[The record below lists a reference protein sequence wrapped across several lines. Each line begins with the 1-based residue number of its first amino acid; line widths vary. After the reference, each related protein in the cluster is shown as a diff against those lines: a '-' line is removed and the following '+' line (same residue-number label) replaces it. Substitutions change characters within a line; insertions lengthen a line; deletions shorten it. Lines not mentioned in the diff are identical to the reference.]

1 MRVEKIGEVHKKLE
15 YMDIYELH
23 KIMTSNKISD
33 YQKMQFIHN
42 NRTQIHNVM
51 KTKITNSEFLDVM
64 GTRPLIRFRPLKNS
78 YTKWGDKALLAKA
91 LGISTVQVPEYIR
104 NVTLA
109 MQDINQMHKL
119 PLGQMD
125 TIKTYVYRHGTS
137 SEVVAFL
144 DYELKNAKDLQ
155 KTLNSTLQYQNGS
168 LAEYF
173 SRPVHRMSNKT
184 FLNLFDVINKNIEK
198 TVKDGIMTVEE
209 AEKLSQNAL
218 AQLYNIQCNSK
229 LVKAIK
235 SIHKS

>member
-1 MRVEKIGEVHKKLE
+1 MRIEKIDAVNKKLE
-15 YMDIYELH
+15 YMDIYELY
-23 KIMTSNKISD
+23 KIMSSNKISD

-51 KTKITNSEFLDVM
+51 KTKITNSEFLDMM

-91 LGISTVQVPEYIR
+91 LGISTAQVPEYIR

-109 MQDINQMHKL
+109 MQDLNQMHKL

-137 SEVVAFL
+137 GEVVAFL

-155 KTLNSTLQYQNGS
+155 KTLISTLQYQNGS

-173 SRPVHRMSNKT
+173 VRPIHRMSNKT
-184 FLNLFDVINKNIEK
+184 FLNLFDVIHKNIEK
-198 TVKDGIMTVEE
+198 AVKDRIITAEIS
-209 AEKLSQNAL
+209 EKLSQNSL
-218 AQLYNIQCNSK
+218 AQLYNIQYNSK
-229 LVKAIK
+229 FINALKPVKK
-235 SIHKS
+235 